1 MQASYGNCLARKYL
15 FGLWKG
21 ARNPLEFFYQVFI
34 GDSYGP
40 KNCEVL
46 LLVSYHKFFIFV
58 FSLFIRKMYVK
69 RRGVRWTTNFAATV
83 FCTKKGDM
91 TTMMVLTRALLG
103 HSAEHSQALL
113 DMRFCTPNLGR
124 AVFLPR

>member
-69 RRGVRWTTNFAATV
+69 RRGVRWTTNFCRHCILHQKV
-83 FCTKKGDM
+83 EMM
-91 TTMMVLTRALLG
+91 TMLIRALPG

-113 DMRFCTPNLGR
+113 DMRFCTPSLG
-124 AVFLPR
+124 

>member
-69 RRGVRWTTNFAATV
+69 RRGVRWTTNS
-83 FCTKKGDM
+83 CRRCILHQKGEMM
-91 TTMMVLTRALLG
+91 TMLTRALLG

-113 DMRFCTPNLGR
+113 DMRFCTPSLGR